1 MNISQKTF
9 IGWSLAI
16 LPILMSV
23 LWFYVLAGIGGGS
36 DDPSTVLGN
45 IADSVLLSKIL
56 LSIAALSFAFI
67 LVSYVMFSR
76 GLGADSDNPFLGN
89 LTALLLLI
97 SGAINLVNA
106 NAFNASLSMYDS
118 NAAQALNLFVL
129 GSLEFGANDILFG
142 VALITL
148 GKAVREVKNKLG
160 PAIILNIVSFGALIV
175 GVVNIVN
182 VFATND
188 MLGMVSWLGW
198 VLVSVLIG
206 IGVIRSK
213 S

>member
-16 LPILMSV
+16 LPILASV
-23 LWFYVLAGIGGGS
+23 LWFYVFAGIGGGS

-45 IADSVLLSKIL
+45 VADSVLLSKIL
-56 LSIAALSFAFI
+56 ISIAALSIALVI
-67 LVSYVMFSR
+67 VSYVMFSR
-76 GLGADSDNPFLGN
+76 GLAADSDNPFLGN
-89 LTALLLLI
+89 FTALLLII

-106 NAFNASLSMYDS
+106 NNFSASLSMYDS
-118 NAAQALNLFVL
+118 NAAQALNMFVL
-129 GSLEFGANDILFG
+129 GNLEFGANDILFG

-160 PAIILNIVSFGALIV
+160 PAIILNIVSFGALII
-175 GVVNIVN
+175 GVINIVN

-188 MLGMVSWLGW
+188 ILGMVSWLGW

>member
-45 IADSVLLSKIL
+45 ITDSVLLSKIL

>member
-23 LWFYVLAGIGGGS
+23 LWFYVYAGIGG
-36 DDPSTVLGN
+36 DNDNPTVLAN
-45 IADSVLLSKIL
+45 IADVGLLSKIL
-56 LSIAALSFAFI
+56 ASIAALSFAGI
-67 LVSYVMFSR
+67 VVSYVMFSR
-76 GLGADSDNPFLGN
+76 GLAADSDNPFLGN

-97 SGAINLVNA
+97 SGAVNLVGA
-106 NAFNASLSMYDS
+106 NAFTASVSMHDTNAGE
-118 NAAQALNLFVL
+118 ALTLFIL
-129 GSLEFGANDILFG
+129 GSAEFGANDVLFG

-148 GKAVREVKNKLG
+148 GKAVRDVKNKLG
-160 PAIILNIVSFGALIV
+160 PAILLNIVSFGALIV
-175 GVVNIVN
+175 GIVNVVN

-188 MLGMVSWLGW
+188 ALGMVSWLGW

>member
-1 MNISQKTF
+1 M
-9 IGWSLAI
+9 
-16 LPILMSV
+16 
-23 LWFYVLAGIGGGS
+23 WFYVFAGIGGGS

-106 NAFNASLSMYDS
+106 NAFTASLSMYDS

-188 MLGMVSWLGW
+188 ALGMVSWLGW

>member
-56 LSIAALSFAFI
+56 VSIAALSFAFI

-89 LTALLLLI
+89 LTTLLLLI

-106 NAFNASLSMYDS
+106 NAFTASLSMYDS

-129 GSLEFGANDILFG
+129 GNLEFGANDILFG

>member
-56 LSIAALSFAFI
+56 ISIAALSFAFI

-97 SGAINLVNA
+97 SGAVNLVSA
-106 NAFNASLSMYDS
+106 NAFNASLSLYDS
-118 NAAQALNLFVL
+118 NAAGALTLFGL
-129 GSLEFGANDILFG
+129 GSAEFGSNDILFG

-188 MLGMVSWLGW
+188 ALGMVSWLGW

>member
-45 IADSVLLSKIL
+45 ITDSVLLSKIL
-56 LSIAALSFAFI
+56 LSIAALSFA
-67 LVSYVMFSR
+67 LVVVSYVMFSR

-97 SGAINLVNA
+97 SGAVNLVSA
-106 NAFNASLSMYDS
+106 NAMLASLSLYDS
-118 NAAQALNLFVL
+118 NAAGALTLFGL
-129 GSLEFGANDILFG
+129 GSAEFGANDILFG

>member
-23 LWFYVLAGIGGGS
+23 LWFYVLAGIGGDNDG
-36 DDPSTVLGN
+36 PTVLKN
-45 IADSVLLSKIL
+45 IADAGLLGKIL
-56 LSIAALSFAFI
+56 LSIAALSFA
-67 LVSYVMFSR
+67 LVVVSYVMFSR
-76 GLGADSDNPFLGN
+76 GLAADSDNPLLGN

-97 SGAINLVNA
+97 SGAVKLVSSNA
-106 NAFNASLSMYDS
+106 MLASLSLYDS
-118 NAAQALNLFVL
+118 NAAGALTLFGL
-129 GSLEFGANDILFG
+129 GSAEFGSNDILFG

>member
-106 NAFNASLSMYDS
+106 NAFNASLSLYDS
-118 NAAQALNLFVL
+118 NAAGALTLFGL
-129 GSLEFGANDILFG
+129 GSAEFGANDILFG

-188 MLGMVSWLGW
+188 ALGMVSWLGW

>member
-1 MNISQKTF
+1 M
-9 IGWSLAI
+9 
-16 LPILMSV
+16 
-23 LWFYVLAGIGGGS
+23 WFYVLVGIGGDNDG
-36 DDPSTVLGN
+36 PTVFKN
-45 IADSVLLSKIL
+45 IADAGLLGKIL
-56 LSIAALSFAFI
+56 LSIAALSFA
-67 LVSYVMFSR
+67 LVVVSYVMFSR
-76 GLGADSDNPFLGN
+76 GLAADSDNPLLGN

-97 SGAINLVNA
+97 SGAVNLVSA
-106 NAFNASLSMYDS
+106 NAFNASLSLYDS
-118 NAAQALNLFVL
+118 NAAGALTLFGL
-129 GSLEFGANDILFG
+129 GSAEFGANDILFG

-160 PAIILNIVSFGALIV
+160 PAIILNIVSFGALII
-175 GVVNIVN
+175 GVINIVN

>member
-23 LWFYVLAGIGGGS
+23 LWFYVFAGIGGGS

-129 GSLEFGANDILFG
+129 GNLEFGANDILFG

>member
-45 IADSVLLSKIL
+45 IADSVLLSNIL
-56 LSIAALSFAFI
+56 LSIASLSVALVVVA
-67 LVSYVMFSR
+67 YVMFSR
-76 GLGADSDNPFLGN
+76 ARGADSAKPFLGN

-97 SGAINLVNA
+97 SGAVNLVSA
-106 NAFNASLSMYDS
+106 NAFNASLSLYDS
-118 NAAQALNLFVL
+118 NAAGALTLFGL
-129 GSLEFGANDILFG
+129 GSAEFGANDILFG

-188 MLGMVSWLGW
+188 ALGMVSWLGW